1 MMNSKTRLETAWA
14 FKEPDRVPIEMSIPD
29 YVKGLPGADN
39 IVEFVENDADNFVGV
54 PLFDWGFMGLDCR
67 WNKDEVIEDIPGKYK
82 RIRHSVETSAGEF
95 YGITQRFYD
104 VRDPNDF
111 HWERRYIHTLSDF
124 ARLAEAEFNTRP
136 FDRDAYNR
144 ECVKL
149 GNRGI
154 AATGVS
160 HPLGTLVR
168 SSTMEEVY
176 IWLIGEKKLTE
187 KYLEKT
193 NQQVVDSVL
202 SLRDGEMSSP
212 PVFLTWALEMLTP
225 PWMGKKHFEQ
235 LVFPYDKRVNAAIHK
250 IGGRHRAHSHGNSGQ
265 FLEMFADMGIDSI
278 EPLEP
283 PPFGDN
289 ILKEAKKKVGHRMLL
304 SGNVPSQAFFT
315 LSREEVRDMTRRA
328 IEDAAAGGGFTL
340 RLSGGGAG
348 EGDTDEQA
356 VMHIDRTLAF
366 IEAALEFGRY

>member
-29 YVKGLPGADN
+29 YAKGLPGADK
-39 IVEFVENDADNFVGV
+39 IIEFVENDADNFVGV

-67 WNKDEVIEDIPGKYK
+67 QNEDEVIEDISGKYK
-82 RIRHSVETSAGEF
+82 RIRHSVETAAGEF
-95 YGITQRFYD
+95 YAITQRFYD

-111 HWERRYIHTLSDF
+111 FWERCYIHSLDDF
-124 ARLAEAEFNTRP
+124 ARLAEAERKIRP
-136 FDRDAYNR
+136 FDYDAYNR
-144 ECVKL
+144 ECIKL

-154 AATGVS
+154 AATSVF

-168 SSTMEEVY
+168 SSTMEDVY
-176 IWLIGEKKLTE
+176 IWLIGEKTLTK
-187 KYLEKT
+187 KYLAKT

-202 SLRDGEMSSP
+202 ALINSDLASP
-212 PVFLTWALEMLTP
+212 PVFLTWALEMLAP

-235 LVFPYDKRVNAAIHK
+235 LVFPYDKCVNAAIHK
-250 IGGRHRAHSHGNSGQ
+250 IGGRHRAHSHGNTGQ

-289 ILKEAKKKVGHRMLL
+289 ILKEAKAKVGHRMLL
-304 SGNVPSQAFFT
+304 SGNIPSQAFYT
-315 LSREEVRDMTRRA
+315 LSREEIREMTRRA
-328 IEDAAAGGGFTL
+328 IEDAASGGGFTL
-340 RLSGGGAG
+340 RLSGGGTG
-348 EGDTDEQA
+348 EGNTKEQA
-356 VMHIDRTLAF
+356 VIHIDRTLAF
-366 IEAALEFGRY
+366 INAALEFGRY